1 MYIYAI
7 CILCNPNQKFWVIY
21 QGYRVI
27 FEQCEGDDMGFLR
40 RQFIISII
48 IKAMNNFPT
57 VTVTLNVQEIL
68 YLCEKKLFEYL
79 WS

>member
-27 FEQCEGDDMGFLR
+27 FEQCEGDDPLYMGFLR
-40 RQFIISII
+40 RQSITSI
-48 IKAMNNFPT
+48 MIKAMNNFPT

-68 YLCEKKLFEYL
+68 YLCQKKIV
-79 WS
+79 